1 MNKTLYFLLLLLL
14 PAFTAFADTEPETT
28 ESKRFTISGNIRDK
42 ESGEEL
48 PGATIYVHELK
59 TGTVTNQYGFFS
71 LSLIP
76 GEYKITISFI
86 GFTPIEK
93 EIQMRENFT
102 MNFEMSP
109 ARQQLSEVVIT
120 GKRPDENI
128 RKNEM
133 SVVRMDIKTINRIPA
148 LMGEVD
154 IIKAIQLLPG
164 VQSTSEGSSGFSV
177 RGGSPDQNL
186 ILLDEAI
193 VYNASH
199 LLGFFSVFNNDAI
212 KDVTLYKGDIPSSY
226 GGRLSSILDIRMK
239 DGNSKKFAGA
249 GGIGTISSRLTLE
262 GPVIED
268 KTSFLLAGRRTYVD
282 IFLPFAKNK
291 DIRDNILYFYD
302 LNAKINH
309 KINDRNR
316 LYLSGYFGRDVFS
329 NEFARMSLGNQ
340 TGTLRWNHLFSQKL
354 FSNFTLIQSIYDYE
368 LGTAEG
374 NANSFIWKSKMQNQS
389 LKGDFT
395 WYINPNHTLR
405 FGALGIRHTFD
416 PGIARGT
423 GSESLFTEYRLPL
436 NYALEYGAYISN
448 EHKISSKVMVKY
460 GIRLSAFQNTG
471 SATIYNYDTDFNATD
486 SVMYAK
492 GKIFNTYIAPE
503 PRLGLNYIIN
513 PASSVK
519 ASYSRTVQY
528 VHLAQ
533 NSTAGTPLD
542 LWFPSSPNVKPQKA
556 DQMAVGYFRNFKEN
570 AYETSAEVYYKN
582 MYDVIDFKDNAELLL
597 NPKLEGELRTGKGW
611 SYGMEIMVKKNIG
624 KLNGWISYTLSAT
637 RRQIEGINQG
647 NSYRAPY
654 EKPHNISVII
664 NYEFSERAVLSSNWV
679 YSTGSPVTFP
689 TGRAVIGNV
698 IVPIYSD
705 RNAYR
710 LPDYHRLDVSFTYKN
725 KIRENRKW
733 QGEWNFSVY
742 NAYGRKNAWAINF
755 QQDPV
760 NPYVTYAEKTYLFSI
775 IPSITYNFKF

>member
-1 MNKTLYFLLLLLL
+1 MNKTFYLLLLLLL
-14 PAFTAFADTEPETT
+14 PAFTAFADTEPETA
-28 ESKRFTISGNIRDK
+28 EGKRFTISGNIRDK

-59 TGTVTNQYGFFS
+59 TGAVTNQYGFYS

-86 GFTPIEK
+86 GFTPIDK
-93 EIQMRENFT
+93 VIQMRENFT

-120 GKRPDENI
+120 GERPDENI

-268 KTSFLLAGRRTYVD
+268 KTSFLVAGRRTYVD
-282 IFLPFAKNK
+282 LFLPFAKNE
-291 DIRDNILYFYD
+291 DIRDNVLYFYD

-316 LYLSGYFGRDVFS
+316 IYLSGYFGRDVFS

-395 WYINPNHTLR
+395 WYINPSHTLR

-416 PGIARGT
+416 PGFARGT
-423 GSESLFTEYRLPL
+423 GSESLFTEYRLPQ
-436 NYALEYGAYISN
+436 NYALEYGVYISN
-448 EHKISSKVMVKY
+448 EHKISSKIMVKY
-460 GIRLSAFQNTG
+460 GLRLSAFQNTG
-471 SATIYNYDTDFNATD
+471 SATIYNYDSDFNAID
-486 SVMYAK
+486 SVKYAK

-556 DQMAVGYFRNFKEN
+556 DQMAVGYFRNFKDN

-637 RRQIEGINQG
+637 RRQIEGINDG

-705 RNAYR
+705 RNSYR